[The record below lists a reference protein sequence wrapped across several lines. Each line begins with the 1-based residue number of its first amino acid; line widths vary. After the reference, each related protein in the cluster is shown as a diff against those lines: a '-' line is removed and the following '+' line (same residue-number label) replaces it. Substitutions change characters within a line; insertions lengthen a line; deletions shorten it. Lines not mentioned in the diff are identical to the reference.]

1 MTVYALDA
9 LNVRPIVALV
19 AAHGATDFATPTWPL
34 AYAASCMIPSACVT
48 PVFVCGSLVHFAE
61 DVGWRGSLVL
71 HALAGLAWWRGGA
84 QRGLELMLA
93 YLSAVHTPAHYLRCW
108 RRGRRVA
115 LAAAGAATVVT
126 WHLLLRLSGAAV
138 VPIDHSVQRV
148 VVAHILTEW
157 GVKCSSRDDDLK
169 GLVSSSSFIHRHVGK
184 L

>member
-9 LNVRPIVALV
+9 THVRPIVALV

-34 AYAASCMIPSACVT
+34 AYAACCMIPSVCVT

-61 DVGWRGSLVL
+61 DLGFGGSLVL

-93 YLSAVHTPAHYLRCW
+93 YLSAVHTPAHYLRCR

-115 LAAAGAATVVT
+115 LAIAGAATALLG
-126 WHLLLRLSGAAV
+126 WWLLLRRVGTTTI
-138 VPIDHSVQRV
+138 VPIDHGLQQV
-148 VVAHILTEW
+148 VIAHILTEW
-157 GVKCSSRDDDLK
+157 GVKCSRNDDLEV
-169 GLVSSSSFIHRHVGK
+169 LVSSSIHRHMGK

>member
-1 MTVYALDA
+1 MTVYSLDA
-9 LNVRPIVALV
+9 SRLRPMAALV

-34 AYAASCMIPSACVT
+34 AYAACFMIPSVCVT

-61 DVGWRGSLVL
+61 DVGWGGSLVL
-71 HALAGLAWWRGGA
+71 HVLAGLAWWRGGA

-115 LAAAGAATVVT
+115 LAAAGAATAVT
-126 WHLLLRLSGAAV
+126 WQLLLRFSGAAV
-138 VPIDHSVQRV
+138 VPIDHSVQRA

-157 GVKCSSRDDDLK
+157 GVKRSSREFDLN
-169 GLVSSSSFIHRHVGK
+169 GLVSSSSIHRHVGK

>member
-9 LNVRPIVALV
+9 TRLRPMAALV

-34 AYAASCMIPSACVT
+34 AYAACCMIPSACVT

-61 DVGWRGSLVL
+61 DLGFGGSLVL
-71 HALAGLAWWRGGA
+71 HVLAGLAWWRGGA

-93 YLSAVHTPAHYLRCW
+93 YLSAVHTPAHYLRCR
-108 RRGRRVA
+108 RRGRQVA
-115 LAAAGAATVVT
+115 LAAAGAATALLG
-126 WHLLLRLSGAAV
+126 WWLLLRRVGSTV

-148 VVAHILTEW
+148 VIAHILTEW
-157 GVKCSSRDDDLK
+157 GVKRSSSAFDLNV
-169 GLVSSSSFIHRHVGK
+169 LVSSSSIHRHMGK

>member
-9 LNVRPIVALV
+9 TRLRPMAALV

-34 AYAASCMIPSACVT
+34 AYAACCMIPSVCVT

-61 DVGWRGSLVL
+61 DVGWSGSLVL

-115 LAAAGAATVVT
+115 LAAAGAATAVA
-126 WHLLLRLSGAAV
+126 WQLLLRFSSAAV
-138 VPIDHSVQRV
+138 VSIDHSVQRV
-148 VVAHILTEW
+148 VIAHILTEW
-157 GVKCSSRDDDLK
+157 SVKYSSRNDNLEV
-169 GLVSSSSFIHRHVGK
+169 LVSSSSIHHRHMGK

>member
-1 MTVYALDA
+1 MTVYALDVTRLWPMA
-9 LNVRPIVALV
+9 ALV

-34 AYAASCMIPSACVT
+34 AYAACCMIPSVCVT

-61 DVGWRGSLVL
+61 DVGWSGSVVL
-71 HALAGLAWWRGGA
+71 HVLAGLAWWRGGT

-115 LAAAGAATVVT
+115 LAAAGAATAVT
-126 WHLLLRLSGAAV
+126 WQLLLRCFSSTAM

-157 GVKCSSRDDDLK
+157 GVKCSSRNDELEL
-169 GLVSSSSFIHRHVGK
+169 LVSSSIHRHVGK